1 MPQESR
7 PFNKELLIREEIA
20 GSWPFFALVTL
31 VLAAGY
37 ITALSSNPPL
47 REPARL
53 VLFTTLMLLHGSLY
67 WLIMHLIR
75 SRRWLPAYF
84 VVQGAL
90 VFVLG
95 VLTPGH
101 WLVIAL
107 YMSLTGLVTGTLWP
121 NLRASVLGA
130 LLCFAFL
137 MLSLAIS
144 TWELQALVQFLPIA
158 GFMML
163 FVFIY
168 VALLVRQVEAREN
181 AQALLHELEIAHQQL
196 QDYANQVEELTISQE
211 RERMAREL
219 HDTLAQGLAGLIL
232 QLEAADSHLESENL
246 PRAQAVVQQAMQR
259 ARTTLDEARRAI
271 QALRPS
277 ALEEGDLIH
286 ALQREV
292 DQFTATTGVLTTFDV
307 ADGLPELPAD
317 LAQNVLRIIQES
329 LTNTVRHADASH
341 VLVRIAADAG
351 KLQVIIQ
358 DDGVGFDLDE
368 GAARPGCFGL
378 AGMYERAQR
387 VGGELYLESA
397 PAEGTKVVLSIEE
410 RIGKDE

>member
-7 PFNKELLIREEIA
+7 PFNKELSISEEIA
-20 GSWPFFALVTL
+20 GSWPFFALLTL

-137 MLSLAIS
+137 MLSLAIP

-277 ALEEGDLIH
+277 ALEDGDLIH
-286 ALQREV
+286 ALQREI

-378 AGMYERAQR
+378 AGMHERAQR